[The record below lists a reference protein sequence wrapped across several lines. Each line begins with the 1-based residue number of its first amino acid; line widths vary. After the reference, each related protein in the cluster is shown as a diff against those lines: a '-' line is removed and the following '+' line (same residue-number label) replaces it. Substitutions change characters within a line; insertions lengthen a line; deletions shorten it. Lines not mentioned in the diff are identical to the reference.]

1 MARVRP
7 IEDTEASREA
17 QAVFR
22 GAARLLGWTSNFMR
36 TIARAPGVAR
46 WMMPYIAAVQ
56 REGVG
61 TRLDGRIK
69 ELAIL
74 KTSLVNACHF

>member
-1 MARVRP
+1 
-7 IEDTEASREA
+7 
-17 QAVFR
+17 
-22 GAARLLGWTSNFMR
+22 MR

-61 TRLDGRIK
+61 TRLDGRTK

>member
-1 MARVRP
+1 MARIRP
-7 IEDTEASREA
+7 LDDGEASREA
-17 QAVFR
+17 RDVLR
-22 GAARLLGWTSNFMR
+22 GAARLLGFTSNSMR
-36 TIARAPGVAR
+36 TLARAPGVAR
-46 WMMPYIAAVQ
+46 WLMPYIAAVQ

>member
-1 MARVRP
+1 MARIRP
-7 IEDTEASREA
+7 LDDGEAPPEAREVLA
-17 QAVFR
+17 

-36 TIARAPGVAR
+36 TAARAPGVAR
-46 WMMPYIAAVQ
+46 WMMPYIVAIQ

>member
-1 MARVRP
+1 MARIPPLDDQEVSP
-7 IEDTEASREA
+7 EGREVL
-17 QAVFR
+17 Q
-22 GAARLLGWTSNFMR
+22 GARRLLGFASNSMR

-46 WMMPYIAAVQ
+46 WLMPYIAAVQ

-61 TRLDGRIK
+61 TRLDGRLK